1 MGIDSMPSLQGIIR
15 HLETTYFTTAAIP
28 EDELA
33 ACLPFSPALF
43 QLRCCT
49 WREGRLSSLGC
60 AGWPGGLYTAP
71 ALLHTAESGRA
82 VFSHSPCAARPS
94 GSIRVVVE
102 VLSVC
107 DGSAPFQQG
116 GSAEPEQ
123 TIYQER
129 HKERHQPQAPHSTAA
144 VPRWDFPVPPQG
156 KTAAVPRG
164 KRENI
169 SQGTLWVQC
178 DRAVCAIR
186 TGTGAAI
193 HGQADPALVFP
204 PGTSEP
210 PAKPTAGSAAVRAQ

>member
-1 MGIDSMPSLQGIIR
+1 MCVMGQ
-15 HLETTYFTTAAIP
+15 H
-28 EDELA
+28 
-33 ACLPFSPALF
+33 
-43 QLRCCT
+43 
-49 WREGRLSSLGC
+49 LSSGVD
-60 AGWPGGLYTAP
+60 
-71 ALLHTAESGRA
+71 LLSLNKPSTRKAIKKGTSPRPHTAQQQ
-82 VFSHSPCAARPS
+82 C
-94 GSIRVVVE
+94 
-102 VLSVC
+102 
-107 DGSAPFQQG
+107 QG
-116 GSAEPEQ
+116 GISLF
-123 TIYQER
+123 
-129 HKERHQPQAPHSTAA
+129 PH
-144 VPRWDFPVPPQG
+144 RE